1 MLNKVKILIIDSG
14 VWVEHPDL
22 KNEDIKGMLWIDGE
36 MRSEIYD
43 NFGHGT
49 AVYGIIRNACS

>member
-36 MRSEIYD
+36 MRRDRKS
-43 NFGHGT
+43 
-49 AVYGIIRNACS
+49 VV